1 MEKWQKDFSELVG
14 TVADEVEQFFVGVTE
29 MVDSLFEISEELAEQ
44 LQTTIITEL
53 DQCLND
59 LAEPLFEAYWEL
71 DDVTQLDQPFS
82 YIVEPTPQKNPACI
96 GCRHYHGQVHGGNLL
111 ICAMHPYGW
120 EDENCPDWQQS
131 DYFS

>member
-1 MEKWQKDFSELVG
+1 MEKWQKDFSELVE

-53 DQCLND
+53 DQYLND

-71 DDVTQLDQPFS
+71 EDVTELDQPFS

>member
-53 DQCLND
+53 DQYLND

-120 EDENCPDWQQS
+120 EDEKCPDWQQS

>member
-1 MEKWQKDFSELVG
+1 MEKWQKDFSELVE

-44 LQTTIITEL
+44 LQTTILTEL
-53 DQCLND
+53 DQYLND
-59 LAEPLFEAYWEL
+59 LAEPLFDAYWEL
-71 DDVTQLDQPFS
+71 EDVTELDQPFS

-120 EDENCPDWQQS
+120 EDENCPDWQQP

>member
-53 DQCLND
+53 DQYLND

-71 DDVTQLDQPFS
+71 DDVTELDQPFS

>member
-53 DQCLND
+53 DQYLND

>member
-53 DQCLND
+53 DQYLND

-71 DDVTQLDQPFS
+71 DDVTQLDQPF
-82 YIVEPTPQKNPACI
+82 
-96 GCRHYHGQVHGGNLL
+96 L
-111 ICAMHPYGW
+111 I
-120 EDENCPDWQQS
+120 S
-131 DYFS
+131 

>member
-1 MEKWQKDFSELVG
+1 MEKWQKDFSELIG

-53 DQCLND
+53 DQYLND